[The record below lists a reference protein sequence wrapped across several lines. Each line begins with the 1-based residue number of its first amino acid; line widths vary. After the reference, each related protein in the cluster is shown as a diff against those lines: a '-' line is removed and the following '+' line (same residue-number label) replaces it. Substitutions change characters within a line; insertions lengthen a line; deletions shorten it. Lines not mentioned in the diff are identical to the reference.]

1 MKQNWKYNTTTKKT
15 REKTTERPNKEGL
28 EGLALSFPLSP
39 PQWNWIGFLCAENDW
54 EEIGIGISFLCKTA
68 NGTSGE

>member
-39 PQWNWIGFLCAENDW
+39 PQWNWIGF
-54 EEIGIGISFLCKTA
+54 FVR
-68 NGTSGE
+68 